1 MFVISS
7 SNFIELFKNKDI
19 EGYTNF
25 FNEYYLSE
33 KSKHHH
39 IGSRNRS
46 TGASNKMDNI
56 NRIVEGTVIEGV
68 IKVKA
73 TSELMGSSQE
83 VDYQR
88 KISSRAKGKV
98 QGTVHC
104 LCCDVEGT
112 LEEVTVLELLAMKA
126 SSTVQGD
133 LYYGQ
138 LSVEAGAKALG
149 TFRMGVAEQ
158 KKSEKTAS
166 KADAM
171 ASLKSSHIPSE
182 IDQKKTIEA

>member
-1 MFVISS
+1 M
-7 SNFIELFKNKDI
+7 
-19 EGYTNF
+19 
-25 FNEYYLSE
+25 
-33 KSKHHH
+33 

-46 TGASNKMDNI
+46 ISSNNMDNI

-68 IKVKA
+68 IR
-73 TSELMGSSQE
+73 SESNLRIDGE
-83 VDYQR
+83 FKGELITKGRLVVGP
-88 KISSRAKGKV
+88 KGKV

-112 LEEVTVLELLAMKA
+112 LEGEVTVLELLAMK
-126 SSTVQGD
+126 STSTVQGD

-149 TFRMGVAEQ
+149 TFRMGVAKDKPTQ
-158 KKSEKTAS
+158 STKTAS

-171 ASLKSSHIPSE
+171 ASLKSSHIPSAS
-182 IDQKKTIEA
+182 DQKQKVEA

>member
-1 MFVISS
+1 
-7 SNFIELFKNKDI
+7 
-19 EGYTNF
+19 
-25 FNEYYLSE
+25 
-33 KSKHHH
+33 
-39 IGSRNRS
+39 
-46 TGASNKMDNI
+46 MDNI

-68 IKVKA
+68 IK
-73 TSELMGSSQE
+73 SESNLRIDGE
-83 VDYQR
+83 FTGEL
-88 KISSRAKGKV
+88 ITKGRLVVGPKGRV

-104 LCCDVEGT
+104 LCCDVEGS
-112 LEEVTVLELLAMKA
+112 LKGEVTVLELLAMKA